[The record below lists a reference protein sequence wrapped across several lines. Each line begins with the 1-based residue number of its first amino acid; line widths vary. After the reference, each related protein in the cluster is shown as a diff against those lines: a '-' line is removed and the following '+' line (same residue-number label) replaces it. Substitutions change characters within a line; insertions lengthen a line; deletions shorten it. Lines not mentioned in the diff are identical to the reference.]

1 MIIETEYTR
10 AERKLKQ
17 EFINDCDNIIKDKK
31 LSEIEKIHKLNCLMG
46 IDYTYTYEYKIISKL
61 MNEWR

>member
-31 LSEIEKIHKLNCLMG
+31 LSEIEKLHKIKCLMG
-46 IDYTYTYEYKIISKL
+46 IDYTYEDKIMSKL

>member
-46 IDYTYTYEYKIISKL
+46 IDYTYEDKIMSKL